1 MTTTAMTENRASF
14 FNRLRPVLAP
24 SDLLRVEV
32 AYALAKHGHRHQER
46 KELDVDGRPIRYF
59 EHLRGTAL
67 VLIDELKII
76 DPDMVI
82 ACLMHDSLEDTDDI
96 SDRMLEHLFGR
107 RVTMMVK
114 LLTKEDPKENYYPRL
129 MAHADDATA
138 IIKGCDRLHNL
149 RSMKDCSEEFVRKQL
164 EETNN
169 RVFALLDHRIDSD
182 TTQPENSPLCRLRQM
197 LFTQCRAVAVEHKL
211 SPFPYWIY

>member
-1 MTTTAMTENRASF
+1 MTSTATENRASF

-46 KELDVDGRPIRYF
+46 KELDAEGRPIRYF

-67 VLIDELKII
+67 ILIDELKII

-82 ACLMHDSLEDTDDI
+82 ASLMHDSLEDTDDI
-96 SDRMLEHLFGR
+96 SDRMLEHLFGK
-107 RVTMMVK
+107 RVAMMVK

-129 MAHADDATA
+129 MAHADDATVT
-138 IIKGCDRLHNL
+138 IKGCDRLHNL
-149 RSMKDCSEEFVRKQL
+149 RSMKDCSREFVEKQL
-164 EETNN
+164 DETHDK
-169 RVFALLDHRIDSD
+169 VFALID
-182 TTQPENSPLCRLRQM
+182 QRMEISPQTNYVLTNLKAH
-197 LFTQCRAVAVEHKL
+197 LFTQCRKVAFDHKL
-211 SPFPYWIY
+211 SPWWIY